1 MSPDLANKIA
11 AGEVVQ
17 RPASVVK
24 ELLDNALDAGAT
36 HIVVRLEAAG
46 KERIQVEDNGCGMS
60 PTDLQLCL
68 EAHATSK
75 IKAVEDLQSISTLG
89 FRGEAMASIASVSHM
104 EVRSQRHG
112 DDVGHRIVVHGGD
125 QKTFEPSA
133 VEPGTRVQ
141 VDQLFYNVPARKRFL
156 RTDATELK
164 NALQVVQQVALANPE
179 VHLECFANGE
189 PVYQLPSA
197 DSYIDR
203 AVAIFGSSFRAS
215 LIPVH
220 EEAGLF
226 RIKGV
231 ISDPK
236 LTKKTRGDQFF
247 FVNRRPIQHKI
258 LMYHVLKVYEPWTQ
272 GREFPFFALFLEMN
286 PEDVDVNVHPAKL
299 EVKFS
304 DERSVQRLVA
314 SVVRKTLNH
323 ALGVPNMNPMD
334 WQGVHA
340 LGTPNDQDGLLASQK
355 GVSNP
360 MANFEKGLQSFGYS
374 TLKGE
379 TGKAIN
385 DTLYG
390 ASDTPGQTSNAPD
403 KVSLQGQMVASLD
416 SNTKNF
422 WQLHRQYVLSHTR
435 SGLCMIDQYLAHRRI
450 LFDRAMEDSERALP
464 SSQQLLFSQTIELSA
479 SDYELVKEIEPELV
493 RMGFSID
500 LLSGRSVMLSG
511 VPADLSQGGEKSILQ
526 EVLDQF
532 RELDSKKGFSR
543 IEKVAIAYAI
553 HAAIPRGKPLTMKE
567 MESLMDQ
574 LFACQD
580 PWHDPLGR
588 QIVQMWSM
596 EDLAKYFS

>member
-1 MSPDLANKIA
+1 MSPELANKIA

-24 ELLDNALDAGAT
+24 ELLDNAVDAGAT
-36 HIVVRLEAAG
+36 RIVVRLDAAG

-60 PTDLQLCL
+60 PVDLQLCL

-104 EVRSQRHG
+104 EVRSQRLG
-112 DDVGHRIVVHGGD
+112 DEIGHRLVVHGGQ
-125 QKTFEPSA
+125 QKTFEPTA

-164 NALQVVQQVALANPE
+164 NALQVVQQTALAHPE
-179 VHLECFANGE
+179 VHIECFANGE
-189 PVYQLPSA
+189 PVYQLPA
-197 DSYIDR
+197 VESYVDR
-203 AVAIFGSSFRAS
+203 AVALFGSSFRAS

-220 EEAGLF
+220 EEAGLL
-226 RIKGV
+226 RVKGV

-314 SVVRKTLNH
+314 SVVRKTLNQ
-323 ALGVPNMNPMD
+323 ALGVPNMNPQE
-334 WQGVHA
+334 WQSEQGEEGREA
-340 LGTPNDQDGLLASQK
+340 GSSFGGGSLSGGGSSPGDGFSS
-355 GVSNP
+355 SNP

-374 TLKGE
+374 TLKGGA
-379 TGKAIN
+379 GKAIT
-385 DTLYG
+385 DTVYG
-390 ASDTPGQTSNAPD
+390 THEPQQGQT
-403 KVSLQGQMVASLD
+403 VAALD
-416 SNTKNF
+416 SNVKNF
-422 WQLHRQYVLSHTR
+422 WQLHRQYILSHTR

-464 SSQQLLFSQTIELSA
+464 SSQQLLFAQTIELSA
-479 SDYELVKEIEPELV
+479 SDFELVKELEPELV
-493 RMGFSID
+493 RMGFSVD

-511 VPADLSQGGEKSILQ
+511 VPADLTQGGEKSILQ

-532 RELDSKKGFSR
+532 RELDHKKGFSR
-543 IEKVAIAYAI
+543 IEKVAMAYAV
-553 HAAIPRGKPLTMKE
+553 HAAIPRGKLLTMKE
-567 MESLMDQ
+567 MEALMDQ

-596 EDLAKYFS
+596 EDLSSYFS

>member
-1 MSPDLANKIA
+1 MSPELANKIA

-24 ELLDNALDAGAT
+24 ELLDNAIDAGAT
-36 HIVVRLEAAG
+36 RIVIRLEAAG

-60 PTDLQLCL
+60 PADLQLCL

-89 FRGEAMASIASVSHM
+89 FRGEAMASIASVSQM
-104 EVRSQRHG
+104 EVRSQRLG
-112 DDVGHRIVVHGGD
+112 DEIGHRLVVHGGQ
-125 QKTFEPSA
+125 QKTFEPAA

-164 NALQVVQQVALANPE
+164 NALQVVQQIGLANPE

-189 PVYQLPSA
+189 PVYQLPA
-197 DSYIDR
+197 VESYVDR
-203 AVAIFGSSFRAS
+203 AVALFGSSFRAS
-215 LIPVH
+215 LIPVQ
-220 EEAGLF
+220 EDAGLL
-226 RIKGV
+226 RVRGV

-236 LTKKTRGDQFF
+236 LTKKTRGEQFF

-272 GREFPFFALFLEMN
+272 GREFPFFALFLEMD

-314 SVVRKTLNH
+314 SVVRKTLNQ
-323 ALGVPNMNPMD
+323 ALGVPNMNPGD
-334 WQGVHA
+334 WQ
-340 LGTPNDQDGLLASQK
+340 DGQSVTGDGASK
-355 GVSNP
+355 GEGSLSGGSFTSGKGGSTTNP
-360 MANFEKGLQSFGYS
+360 MANFEKGLQSFGFS

-379 TGKAIN
+379 SGKEI
-385 DTLYG
+385 
-390 ASDTPGQTSNAPD
+390 SDTVYGTQEPKQGQT
-403 KVSLQGQMVASLD
+403 VADLD
-416 SNTKNF
+416 SSAKNF

-464 SSQQLLFSQTIELSA
+464 SSQQLLFAQTIELSA
-479 SDYELVKEIEPELV
+479 SDFELVKELEPELV
-493 RMGFSID
+493 RMGFSVD

-532 RELDSKKGFSR
+532 RELDHKKRFSR
-543 IEKVAIAYAI
+543 IEKVAIAYAV
-553 HAAIPRGKPLTMKE
+553 HAAIPRGKLLTMKE
-567 MESLMDQ
+567 MEALMDQ

-596 EDLAKYFS
+596 EDLASYFS

>member
-1 MSPDLANKIA
+1 MSPELANKIA

-24 ELLDNALDAGAT
+24 ELLDNAIDAGAT
-36 HIVVRLEAAG
+36 RIVVRLDAAG

-60 PTDLQLCL
+60 PVDLQMCL

-75 IKAVEDLQSISTLG
+75 IKVVEDLQSISTLG

-104 EVRSQRHG
+104 EVRSQRLG
-112 DDVGHRIVVHGGD
+112 DEIGHRLVVHGGQ
-125 QKTFEPSA
+125 QKTFEPAA

-164 NALQVVQQVALANPE
+164 NALQVVQQTALAHPDIH
-179 VHLECFANGE
+179 VECFANGE
-189 PVYQLPSA
+189 PVYQLPA
-197 DSYIDR
+197 VESYADR
-203 AVAIFGSSFRAS
+203 AVALFGSSFRAS

-220 EEAGLF
+220 EEAGFL
-226 RIKGV
+226 RVKGV

-236 LTKKTRGDQFF
+236 LTKKTRGEQFF

-314 SVVRKTLNH
+314 SVVRKTLNQ
-323 ALGVPNMNPMD
+323 ALGVPNMNPLE
-334 WQGVHA
+334 WQGEQIEEGREA
-340 LGTPNDQDGLLASQK
+340 GSSFGGGSSF
-355 GVSNP
+355 GSGSSSSNP
-360 MANFEKGLQSFGYS
+360 MANFEKGLKSFGYS
-374 TLKGE
+374 TLKGG
-379 TGKAIN
+379 TGKTIT

-390 ASDTPGQTSNAPD
+390 THEPQQGQTSA
-403 KVSLQGQMVASLD
+403 ALD
-416 SNTKNF
+416 SNAKNF
-422 WQLHRQYVLSHTR
+422 WQLHRQYILSHTR

-464 SSQQLLFSQTIELSA
+464 SSQQLLFAQTIELSA
-479 SDYELVKEIEPELV
+479 SDFELVKELEPELV

-511 VPADLSQGGEKSILQ
+511 VPADLTQGGEKSILQ

-532 RELDSKKGFSR
+532 RELDHKKGFSR
-543 IEKVAIAYAI
+543 IEKVAMAYAV
-553 HAAIPRGKPLTMKE
+553 HAAIPRGKSLSMKE
-567 MESLMDQ
+567 MEALMDQ

-596 EDLAKYFS
+596 EDLSSYFS